1 MHKIKWFTQNLKRR
15 KFHSTSTEDGRWN
28 IQPVNDIISTSDTV
42 KEKTKGKMEV
52 GYEKGIM

>member
-1 MHKIKWFTQNLKRR
+1 M
-15 KFHSTSTEDGRWN
+15 WN
-28 IQPVNDIISTSDTV
+28 IQPANDIIWTSDIV